1 MIQLICDK
9 AQSLKEFTQ
18 NNCAQA
24 SFYFAW
30 LLKRKEIKVN
40 GKKVGED
47 IPLREG
53 DCVQFYLTQKQAEKP
68 AFYTV
73 YEDENFLIVDKEDGV
88 NSEAVFAELCLKDGG
103 RYAFIHRL
111 DRNTRG
117 LMAFAK
123 NEKTEKALLDAF
135 KEKRVEKLY
144 HALCLGKFKVANAT
158 LTAYLQKDEKNALV
172 TIFDKSQAG
181 AEKIITTYRVLED
194 RNDCVKIEVKLH
206 TGKTHQI
213 RAHLAH
219 IGCPIVGDMK
229 YGNEAENRRR
239 KVARQRLVAKE
250 LAFSLT
256 GELAYIN
263 DKRFVSRFE
272 V

>member
-30 LLKRKEIKVN
+30 LLKNKEIKVN
-40 GKKVGED
+40 GKKVSED
-47 IPLREG
+47 IPLCEG
-53 DCVQFYLTQKQAEKP
+53 DCVQFYLTKKQAEKP

-88 NSEAVFAELCLKDGG
+88 NSEAVFVELCQKDGG

-117 LMAFAK
+117 VMAFAK
-123 NEKTEKALLDAF
+123 NEKTEKALLEAF
-135 KEKRVEKLY
+135 KERRVEKVY
-144 HALCLGKFKVANAT
+144 HALCFGKFSTSNAT
-158 LTAYLQKDEKNALV
+158 LIAYLKKDEKNALV
-172 TIFDKSQAG
+172 SVFDKPKLG
-181 AEKIITTYRVLED
+181 AEKIITEYRVLED
-194 RNDCVKIEVKLH
+194 RNDCVKVEVKLH

-229 YGNEAENRRR
+229 YGNEGENRR
-239 KVARQRLVAKE
+239 KNVARQRLVAKE

-263 DKRFVSRFE
+263 DKRFYSRFE
-272 V
+272 L